1 MVWVPQLPQ
10 KYLAELR
17 PYWRR
22 RWVAILCAWG
32 FALLGWI
39 VVAVLP
45 NRYEA
50 MTRIYVETENLLT
63 PLLRN
68 IAVQADIQRQL
79 EVLQRTLLN
88 RNNMAKVAHAT
99 DLDLDAQTDLEKEQ
113 LYEALAKKVTVKAE
127 GQNLFSVGFSNG
139 NPQLAKK
146 VVETLLNIFVETNLG
161 QNRTSMESARTF
173 LENQITEYETKLK
186 QADQRLADYK
196 TQHYDVLAATGAN
209 FMGRLDSSRQ
219 NMMAA
224 KTKLENVML
233 MRDQIRAGL
242 ATTPQFLSV
251 DSSPQVVIN
260 GAGGNTGGTAR
271 ARVQQLKRELA
282 NLQSKFTDQHPDVTA
297 AKRALESA
305 EAELEADQN
314 APPATAAHAGD
325 HGSVSNPVYEQLR
338 VRLIQAEGEVA
349 QETSQLKSIKEEV
362 ERLEGLAVTAPRI
375 EADLTDLS
383 RETGVLKAKYE
394 ELLGRRES
402 ARISE
407 AVETS
412 GDKVQFRIIEAPQV
426 PAAPSFPNRPLFASL
441 VLVAGIGFGCGV
453 VFLLHKIDDTVGSGA
468 AIAEEFNVRVLGS
481 VSKVENPTRMAERR
495 RSGKRFAIATGS
507 LVGTYALVL
516 ALTQAQMFGEMMG
529 KVHLPASVQRI
540 LDHAG

>member
-1 MVWVPQLPQ
+1 
-10 KYLAELR
+10 
-17 PYWRR
+17 
-22 RWVAILCAWG
+22 
-32 FALLGWI
+32 
-39 VVAVLP
+39 
-45 NRYEA
+45 
-50 MTRIYVETENLLT
+50 
-63 PLLRN
+63 
-68 IAVQADIQRQL
+68 
-79 EVLQRTLLN
+79 
-88 RNNMAKVAHAT
+88 
-99 DLDLDAQTDLEKEQ
+99 
-113 LYEALAKKVTVKAE
+113 
-127 GQNLFSVGFSNG
+127 
-139 NPQLAKK
+139 
-146 VVETLLNIFVETNLG
+146 
-161 QNRTSMESARTF
+161 MESARTF

-209 FMGRLDSSRQ
+209 FMGRLDSTRQ

-224 KTKLENVML
+224 KTKLENAMV

-242 ATTPQFLSV
+242 AATPQFLSV
-251 DSSPQVVIN
+251 DSAPQVVIN
-260 GAGGNTGGTAR
+260 GGGGNTAGTSR

-282 NLQSKFTDQHPDVTA
+282 NLQAKYTDQHPDVTA

-314 APPATAAHAGD
+314 APPAAAAAHGGD

-349 QETSQLKSIKEEV
+349 QETSQLKAIKDEAD
-362 ERLEGLAVTAPRI
+362 RLEGLAVTAPRI
-375 EADLTDLS
+375 EADLTDLT

-426 PAAPSFPNRPLFASL
+426 PAAPSFPNRPLLASL

-481 VSKVENPTRMAERR
+481 VSKVENPARMAERR
-495 RSGKRFAIATGS
+495 RSGKRFAIASAG
-507 LVGTYALVL
+507 LVCTFGLVM
-516 ALTQAQMFGEMMG
+516 ALTQLQMFGEMMG